1 MILQLL
7 GLLALA
13 YLAWSLV
20 ALEINY
26 RRASA
31 MGIPLVRLYIDPQNL
46 LWMVC
51 EPIIWPWLDRLPIN
65 WNNYNFGRY
74 SRRGWYFA
82 DRGKSHQRYGPIW
95 AIVSPRHIYINV
107 ADSEAIHDIF
117 QRRMDFIRPSE
128 MYSMSR
134 RNTALFSDIF

>member
-1 MILQLL
+1 MVLQFL

-31 MGIPLVRLYIDPQNL
+31 MGIPLVRLYIDPLNL

-51 EPIIWPWLDRLPIN
+51 EPDFWTWLDRLPIN
-65 WNNYNFGRY
+65 WDSYSFGRY

-95 AIVSPRHIYINV
+95 AIVTPRHIYINV

-128 MYSMSR
+128 MYSMSMSR
-134 RNTALFSDIF
+134 IHNTR